1 MAWNPYGEDFLGDK
15 QFAKVLRKRRRQ
27 PPKLY
32 QVEDVVGEEDRGG
45 HVWVKVRWA
54 GSWPGRQFSWVPLQ
68 ENPELEAYLHHY
80 MEATTLGRGGIQ
92 EDEASILQYLKT
104 AIYTALGEGS
114 HRAGQYN
121 TKASLTLPF
130 PRADFDKLFRPLTI
144 VGWVAGGSGQPET
157 FSCHPSELSP
167 ALGIGWHKKHLKT
180 SSAILVTGVRVT
192 WGYRPVVRYDHSA
205 CPRCKHKR
213 AERLRPSQCSPKEI
227 LHNDDGWLTLVLTR
241 ELINTLHPNR

>member
-45 HVWVKVRWA
+45 HVW
-54 GSWPGRQFSWVPLQ
+54 

-80 MEATTLGRGGIQ
+80 REATTLGRGGTQ

-130 PRADFDKLFRPLTI
+130 PL
-144 VGWVAGGSGQPET
+144 GWVAGGSGQPET

-213 AERLRPSQCSPKEI
+213 AERLRPSQCSPK
-227 LHNDDGWLTLVLTR
+227 V
-241 ELINTLHPNR
+241 